1 MPRYFFN
8 VTDGHN
14 MSDEDGHDLPDL
26 KTARCEAVKYAGA
39 LICDSASDFWTAGEW
54 EMRVSDDRGLTL
66 FTLVFAGYDAAAV
79 QGFSAPRDM
88 PGAVGQ

>member
-1 MPRYFFN
+1 
-8 VTDGHN
+8 
-14 MSDEDGHDLPDL
+14 
-26 KTARCEAVKYAGA
+26 
-39 LICDSASDFWTAGEW
+39 
-54 EMRVSDDRGLTL
+54 MRVSDDRGLTL